1 MLDTVQSPIEPSLV
15 SSSIIMSQTVI
26 DSSSQVAYRTEAR
39 VKPRTVSLGELSGL
53 QMRSPLAVWT
63 NDQMLS
69 AQEINY
75 DPNPLKAQRIEEKDD
90 HNDSQLQL

>member
-1 MLDTVQSPIEPSLV
+1 
-15 SSSIIMSQTVI
+15 
-26 DSSSQVAYRTEAR
+26 
-39 VKPRTVSLGELSGL
+39 
-53 QMRSPLAVWT
+53 MRSAVAGWT

-90 HNDSQLQL
+90 HNDS